1 MQLTTWHNVESKR
14 SAVSSLV
21 HVGLVGLVHVRLVRL
36 VHVRPRQNVI
46 DNSEKKVSERFQSS
60 AHWLDD
66 KNDCMVLILSSI
78 WYCVQFMVLCA
89 VSPSLKYHQ
98 ASQ

>member
-21 HVGLVGLVHVRLVRL
+21 HVGFVGLVHVGLVGLVHVGLVRL

-46 DNSEKKVSERFQSS
+46 DNSETN
-60 AHWLDD
+60 A
-66 KNDCMVLILSSI
+66 
-78 WYCVQFMVLCA
+78 
-89 VSPSLKYHQ
+89 
-98 ASQ
+98 